1 MVGAAEKIFREFRE
15 HTVSEF
21 FRKNAAMLG
30 YTGKVRSLTTVIHE
44 AVTNSIDAAEEAGIQ
59 PRIKVIVDRVG
70 EDPEH
75 LRVIVED
82 NATGIPDE
90 FIPHVFGKML
100 AGTKLH
106 RFMQQRG
113 QQGIGISGAV
123 MFSQMTTGKPARVV
137 TSMGKG
143 EITEASVMID
153 VNRNEGKILS
163 SRKIRGKWRG
173 TRVELELKDVSYVRS
188 RYGPF
193 NYLRLTAVANPH
205 VHITLV
211 EPDGVLTVFE
221 NAVDNVPKPPEP
233 VLPHPHGILPDDLLS
248 LAKNTSARTVASF
261 LSNELE
267 RVSREK
273 AAEVCRVAG
282 VKEGKNPKELTWEEA
297 ERIIMAFRK
306 VKIQAPSS
314 QGLRPIGIQN
324 IESGLRQIYDP
335 EFIHVIQRPPKV
347 YRGGIPFQVEVGI
360 AYGGWVGKRTEEG
373 EVQSGIEVIRFANR
387 VPLVFDQ
394 GGCAI
399 FQAAS
404 SIDWRRYGV
413 DPENMPVVLFVNI
426 SSVYVPYTSAGKQS
440 IADEPE
446 IVAEV
451 RSAIMEAARELKAFL
466 NRKIRMKE
474 RQEKTLIFERYLP
487 VIARKAAKLAGK
499 SPPDISRVLKRILGE
514 KKDAE
519 AGGGEEEEG
528 G

>member
-1 MVGAAEKIFREFRE
+1 
-15 HTVSEF
+15 
-21 FRKNAAMLG
+21 
-30 YTGKVRSLTTVIHE
+30 
-44 AVTNSIDAAEEAGIQ
+44 
-59 PRIKVIVDRVG
+59 
-70 EDPEH
+70 
-75 LRVIVED
+75 
-82 NATGIPDE
+82 
-90 FIPHVFGKML
+90 
-100 AGTKLH
+100 
-106 RFMQQRG
+106 
-113 QQGIGISGAV
+113 
-123 MFSQMTTGKPARVV
+123 
-137 TSMGKG
+137 
-143 EITEASVMID
+143 
-153 VNRNEGKILS
+153 
-163 SRKIRGKWRG
+163 
-173 TRVELELKDVSYVRS
+173 
-188 RYGPF
+188 
-193 NYLRLTAVANPH
+193 
-205 VHITLV
+205 
-211 EPDGVLTVFE
+211 
-221 NAVDNVPKPPEP
+221 
-233 VLPHPHGILPDDLLS
+233 
-248 LAKNTSARTVASF
+248 
-261 LSNELE
+261 
-267 RVSREK
+267 
-273 AAEVCRVAG
+273 

-297 ERIIMAFRK
+297 ERIIKAFRE

-335 EFIHVIQRPPKV
+335 EFVHVVQRPPKV

-360 AYGGWVGKRTEEG
+360 AYGGGVGKRTEGG
-373 EVQSGIEVIRFANR
+373 EAQSGIEVIRFANR

-399 FQAAS
+399 FQAAN

-474 RQEKTLIFERYLP
+474 RREKTLIFERYLP

-499 SPPDISRVLKRILGE
+499 SPPDISRVLKKILGE
-514 KKDAE
+514 KNAE